1 MRKLSDIAERDRLQL
16 IHGNPTLKITS
27 VAQFKSYSIRMI
39 KALKEDL
46 AKI

>member
-1 MRKLSDIAERDRLQL
+1 LKKLSEIA
-16 IHGNPTLKITS
+16 LKSKPVGSSSAMRITS
-27 VAQFKSYSIRMI
+27 VAQFKSYCIRMI